1 MVMATMMRAW
11 WTMLAVLALAA
22 CTDVPLA
29 SRALDETAKRFEPP
43 PPGFAALYV
52 VREGTLVSTPVTLLL
67 DRRRTG
73 LLGYDTYFRLEL
85 PPGSHDVRIQDLD
98 TGQQLAVTN
107 VQLAIGDIRFVTVGN
122 AVLETPL
129 SSTVTEMTA
138 REVPSAQG
146 RAAVSGKRLAPS
158 GR

>member
-1 MVMATMMRAW
+1 MAAMRAW
-11 WTMLAVLALAA
+11 WTMLAVMALAS

-29 SRALDETAKRFEPP
+29 PRTLDDAAKRFEPA
-43 PPGFAALYV
+43 PPGLAALYV
-52 VREGTLVSTPVTLLL
+52 VREGTLVSAPVALLV
-67 DRRRTG
+67 DRRRAG

-85 PPGSHDVRIQDLD
+85 PPGSHDVRVQDLD
-98 TGQQLAVTN
+98 TGQQLAVSN

-146 RAAVSGKRLAPS
+146 RAAVSGKRLAAF